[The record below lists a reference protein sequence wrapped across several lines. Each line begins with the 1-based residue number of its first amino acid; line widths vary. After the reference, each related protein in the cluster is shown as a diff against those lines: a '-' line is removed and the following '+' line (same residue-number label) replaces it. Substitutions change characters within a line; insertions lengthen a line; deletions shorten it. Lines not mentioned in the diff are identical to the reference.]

1 MWAVYGTVGVGGA
14 RTGGFWVVLVECN
27 IMLWGCYIASGTSR
41 AFENLIIRIVARL
54 SFDVIY
60 R

>member
-1 MWAVYGTVGVGGA
+1 MWVVYGAGGVGGA
-14 RTGGFWVVLVECN
+14 GVGGFWAVLVECN

-41 AFENLIIRIVARL
+41 AFENLIIGIVARL